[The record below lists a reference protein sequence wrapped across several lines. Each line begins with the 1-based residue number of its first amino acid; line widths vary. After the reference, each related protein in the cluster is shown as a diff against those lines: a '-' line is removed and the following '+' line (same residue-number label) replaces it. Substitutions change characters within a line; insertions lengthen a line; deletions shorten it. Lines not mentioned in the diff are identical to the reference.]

1 MENRMQKS
9 ILALALVAATG
20 TAQAGEFD
28 AAATAY
34 ITDHVM
40 AWATSP
46 AVIAAVKAQDATNA
60 SLTEDQILAMDA
72 AWRAEVSAG
81 AKPTIDPVM
90 NNPISSFLREQ
101 VAASK
106 GEIAEAFVMDN
117 RGLNVATAEM
127 TSDYW
132 QGDEDKFIM
141 TYPKGAGAMQIGD
154 VEFDESSQLYTVQVS
169 FTLVDP
175 SDNTPVGA
183 MTVSLNAE
191 QIQ

>member
-1 MENRMQKS
+1 MQKS
-9 ILALALVAATG
+9 ILALAFVAATG
-20 TAQAGEFD
+20 SAHAGEFD

-34 ITDHVM
+34 INDHVM

-46 AVIAAVKAQDATNA
+46 SVIAAVKAQDAANTGL
-60 SLTEDQILAMDA
+60 SEDQILAMDA
-72 AWRAEVSAG
+72 AWRAEVSAS

-101 VAASK
+101 VAASG

-117 RGLNVATAEM
+117 RGLNVATAEL

-132 QGDEDKFIM
+132 QGDEDKFTM
-141 TYPKGAGAMQIGD
+141 TYPKGAGAMLIGD

-175 SDNTPVGA
+175 SDNAPVGA